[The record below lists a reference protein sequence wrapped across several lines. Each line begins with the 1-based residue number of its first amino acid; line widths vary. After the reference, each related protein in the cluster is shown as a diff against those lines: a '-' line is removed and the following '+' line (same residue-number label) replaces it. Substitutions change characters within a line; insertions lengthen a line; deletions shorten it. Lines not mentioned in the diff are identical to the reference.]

1 MNKLLYYIALINTTI
16 TFGQEFQFAII
27 KDKDGFVNVRSS
39 KEIKNNISDKL
50 ENGFIVTHFGQE
62 GNWILI
68 DYQKNGNDLNGY
80 VYKDRLKAITDFTQ
94 IHKRKIIKNG
104 IKLSNTKIEVIITEK
119 QFSKENHELKYNKSY
134 PTILDKI
141 DEKVIFGT
149 DGTLPNREYNS
160 ISITIDSQKITL
172 PKEALENLFE
182 PNFESTR
189 ANYDET
195 TETLYLQSLNGD
207 GAGGYAVMWLIEKG
221 KYKKRITTI
230 PF

>member
-1 MNKLLYYIALINTTI
+1 MNKLLYYIILINTTLS
-16 TFGQEFQFAII
+16 FGQEFQFAIV

-50 ENGFIVTHFGQE
+50 ENGVIVTHFGQE

-68 DYQKNGNDLNGY
+68 DYQKNGKDLNGY
-80 VYKDRLKAITDFTQ
+80 VYKDRLKAITDYTEIQ
-94 IHKRKIIKNG
+94 KKKILQNG
-104 IKLSNTKIEVIITEK
+104 IKLLNTNIEIEITEK
-119 QFSKENHELKYNKSY
+119 QFIKANHTLKYNKSY

-141 DEKVIFGT
+141 DGKAIFGT
-149 DGTLPNREYNS
+149 DGTLPNKEYNS

-182 PNFESTR
+182 PNFEFTI
-189 ANYDET
+189 ANYDEI
-195 TETLYLQSLNGD
+195 TETLFLQAINGD
-207 GAGGYAVMWLIEKG
+207 GAGGYAVLWLIAKG
-221 KYKKRITTI
+221 KYIKRITTI